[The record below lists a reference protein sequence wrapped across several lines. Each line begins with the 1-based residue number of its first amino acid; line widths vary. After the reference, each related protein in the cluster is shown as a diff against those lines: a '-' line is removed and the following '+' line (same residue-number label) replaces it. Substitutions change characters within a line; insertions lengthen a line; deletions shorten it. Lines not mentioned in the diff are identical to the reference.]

1 MYGQRTIPGPSAKG
15 MSSLVDSHRAW
26 ATPSKSLK
34 DLLDPESRQAIPY
47 GGCPNMY
54 FKNLDKR
61 QVYKTTELSRAKS
74 LALAHPFVRSQA
86 AIAILCFASQVTSSC
101 AAPLKAKRAPFNP
114 TGTTQTIASTSIQ
127 YAVNM
132 LFQAALTKIASA
144 WKWKGS
150 MQNAAAQTTSS
161 RREVLE
167 YIQTRANEELA
178 FRMYKRESS
187 TLLERTWIDD
197 LD

>member
-54 FKNLDKR
+54 FKNKNLDKR

-74 LALAHPFVRSQA
+74 LALAHPFVRSLGTGYP
-86 AIAILCFASQVTSSC
+86 IVLILRLPFSC
-101 AAPLKAKRAPFNP
+101 SLLSNLHDKFIIHPEQS
-114 TGTTQTIASTSIQ
+114 QTI
-127 YAVNM
+127 
-132 LFQAALTKIASA
+132 
-144 WKWKGS
+144 
-150 MQNAAAQTTSS
+150 
-161 RREVLE
+161 RCVL
-167 YIQTRANEELA
+167 
-178 FRMYKRESS
+178 
-187 TLLERTWIDD
+187 
-197 LD
+197 